1 MEAAAPGPFHRSGQ
15 MGHTVSRRI
24 GGLHAVG
31 IGTTAAEARQH
42 EVAWFAE
49 DADAFL
55 FEAAPAMLAAL
66 EAALQHLDDEAEIDG
81 DDWDLRA
88 TLTAAL
94 ALARGEVVRP

>member
-1 MEAAAPGPFHRSGQ
+1 MEAAARWTTRRDEDGLFIVEQTPYADVVVARVESFTGPDS
-15 MGHTVSRRI
+15 
-24 GGLHAVG
+24 
-31 IGTTAAEARQH
+31 AEAKQKG
-42 EVAWFAE
+42 ALLAS
-49 DADAFL
+49 
-55 FEAAPAMLAAL
+55 APAMLAAL